1 MAVRIA
7 RKLGELERE
16 IDNLGRETH
25 DLIVLLNGLG
35 FMENDVYK
43 LARQQVSGK
52 VDKVENLIE
61 RLVELK
67 EKMRGLPERT
77 PEPAFTHSNRPPDP
91 IKIPE
96 VLVEQT
102 KEDKTPEALPR
113 EVEVKKIRIPAR
125 KSRGS
130 RR

>member
-35 FMENDVYK
+35 FMENGIYK

-52 VDKVENLIE
+52 VGKVSKLIE
-61 RLVELK
+61 KLVELK
-67 EKMRGLPERT
+67 EKMSGLPERT
-77 PEPAFTHSNRPPDP
+77 PEPPFVRPPAP

-96 VLVEQT
+96 VVVGQV
-102 KEDKTPEALPR
+102 KKDKTPEALP
-113 EVEVKKIRIPAR
+113 EVEVKKIRITAP
-125 KSRGS
+125 KSRSS